1 MERIF
6 EFTVRPDELPC
17 TLGEY
22 LRARGFSRQIIIH
35 LKKTLMGIQVNGQWA
50 YVRTVLQA
58 GDLVTIHLSETES
71 SEKIPPVP
79 MELDILYEDQDILV
93 VNKPADTP
101 VHPSLH
107 NYENT
112 LANGI
117 AWYFQ
122 QKGDPFVFRCINR
135 LDRDTTGLLILGKNA
150 YSASVLSSQMKKR
163 EIHRTYLGAAQGI
176 PQPPEG
182 TVTAPIA
189 REKDSAILRCVDFQ
203 HGEEAVTHYKTLCTE
218 KDSSLI
224 RFSLE
229 TGRTHQIRVHM
240 KYLGTP
246 LLGDYLYNPEYSK
259 IKRVALHSYSLEFR
273 HPVTNEELYFQS
285 PLPKD
290 MAELFP
296 SF

>member
-35 LKKTLMGIQVNGQWA
+35 LKKTPMGIQVNGQWA

-71 SEKIPPVP
+71 SEKIPPVL

-122 QKGDPFVFRCINR
+122 QKGEPFVFRCINR

-163 EIHRTYLGAAQGI
+163 EIHRTYLGAAQDI

-182 TVTAPIA
+182 TVAAPIA

>member
-35 LKKTLMGIQVNGQWA
+35 LKKTPMGIQVNGQWA

-122 QKGDPFVFRCINR
+122 QKGEPFVFRCINR

-150 YSASVLSSQMKKR
+150 YSASVLSSRMKKER
-163 EIHRTYLGAAQGI
+163 SAGLIWALPGA
-176 PQPPEG
+176 
-182 TVTAPIA
+182 
-189 REKDSAILRCVDFQ
+189 
-203 HGEEAVTHYKTLCTE
+203 
-218 KDSSLI
+218 
-224 RFSLE
+224 
-229 TGRTHQIRVHM
+229 
-240 KYLGTP
+240 
-246 LLGDYLYNPEYSK
+246 
-259 IKRVALHSYSLEFR
+259 
-273 HPVTNEELYFQS
+273 
-285 PLPKD
+285 
-290 MAELFP
+290 FP
-296 SF
+296 NRQKVR

>member
-35 LKKTLMGIQVNGQWA
+35 LKKTPMGIQVNGQWA

-58 GDLVTIHLSETES
+58 GDLVTIHLSETEF

-122 QKGDPFVFRCINR
+122 QKGEPFVFRCINR

-150 YSASVLSSQMKKR
+150 YSASVLSSRMKKR
-163 EIHRTYLGAAQGI
+163 EIRRTYLGAARGI

-203 HGEEAVTHYKTLCTE
+203 RGEEAVTHYKTLCTE
-218 KDSSLI
+218 KGSSLI

>member
-1 MERIF
+1 MERIL

-35 LKKTLMGIQVNGQWA
+35 LKKTPMGIQVNGQWA

-58 GDLVTIHLSETES
+58 GDLVTIHLSETEF

-122 QKGDPFVFRCINR
+122 QKGEPFVFRCINR

-150 YSASVLSSQMKKR
+150 YSASVLSSRMKKR
-163 EIHRTYLGAAQGI
+163 EIRRTYLGAARGI

-203 HGEEAVTHYKTLCTE
+203 RGEEAVTHYETLCTE
-218 KDSSLI
+218 KGSSLI
-224 RFSLE
+224 RFSL
-229 TGRTHQIRVHM
+229 
-240 KYLGTP
+240 
-246 LLGDYLYNPEYSK
+246 
-259 IKRVALHSYSLEFR
+259 
-273 HPVTNEELYFQS
+273 
-285 PLPKD
+285 
-290 MAELFP
+290 
-296 SF
+296 

>member
-1 MERIF
+1 MYSGAS
-6 EFTVRPDELPC
+6 T
-17 TLGEY
+17 G
-22 LRARGFSRQIIIH
+22 
-35 LKKTLMGIQVNGQWA
+35 
-50 YVRTVLQA
+50 
-58 GDLVTIHLSETES
+58 
-71 SEKIPPVP
+71 
-79 MELDILYEDQDILV
+79 
-93 VNKPADTP
+93 
-101 VHPSLH
+101 
-107 NYENT
+107 
-112 LANGI
+112 
-117 AWYFQ
+117 
-122 QKGDPFVFRCINR
+122 

-182 TVTAPIA
+182 TVAAPIA

>member
-1 MERIF
+1 
-6 EFTVRPDELPC
+6 
-17 TLGEY
+17 
-22 LRARGFSRQIIIH
+22 
-35 LKKTLMGIQVNGQWA
+35 MGIQVTGQWA
-50 YVRTVLQA
+50 YVTTVLQA

-122 QKGDPFVFRCINR
+122 QKGAPFVFRCINR

-163 EIHRTYLGAAQGI
+163 EIHRTYLGAAQDI

-182 TVTAPIA
+182 TVAAPIA

-203 HGEEAVTHYKTLCTE
+203 RGEEAVTHYETLCTE
-218 KDSSLI
+218 KGSSLI

>member
-17 TLGEY
+17 TLGEH

-35 LKKTLMGIQVNGQWA
+35 LKKTPMGIQVNGQWA

-79 MELDILYEDQDILV
+79 MDQDILV
-93 VNKPADTP
+93 VNKPADNP
-101 VHPSLH
+101 VNPSLH

-122 QKGDPFVFRCINR
+122 QKGEPFVFRCINR

-150 YSASVLSSQMKKR
+150 YSASVLSSRMKKR
-163 EIHRTYLGAAQGI
+163 EIRRTYLGAARGI

-203 HGEEAVTHYKTLCTE
+203 RGEEAVTHYETLCTE
-218 KDSSLI
+218 KGSSLI

>member
-35 LKKTLMGIQVNGQWA
+35 LKKTPMGIQVNGQWA

-58 GDLVTIHLSETES
+58 GDLVAIHLSETES

-122 QKGDPFVFRCINR
+122 QKGEPFVFRCINR

-163 EIHRTYLGAAQGI
+163 EIHRTYLGAAQDI

-246 LLGDYLYNPEYSK
+246 LLGEYLYNPEYSK

>member
-1 MERIF
+1 
-6 EFTVRPDELPC
+6 
-17 TLGEY
+17 
-22 LRARGFSRQIIIH
+22 
-35 LKKTLMGIQVNGQWA
+35 
-50 YVRTVLQA
+50 
-58 GDLVTIHLSETES
+58 
-71 SEKIPPVP
+71 
-79 MELDILYEDQDILV
+79 
-93 VNKPADTP
+93 
-101 VHPSLH
+101 
-107 NYENT
+107 
-112 LANGI
+112 
-117 AWYFQ
+117 
-122 QKGDPFVFRCINR
+122 
-135 LDRDTTGLLILGKNA
+135 
-150 YSASVLSSQMKKR
+150 MKKR
-163 EIHRTYLGAAQGI
+163 EIRRTYLGAARGI

-182 TVTAPIA
+182 SVTAPIA

-203 HGEEAVTHYKTLCTE
+203 RGEEAVTHYETLCTE
-218 KDSSLI
+218 KGSSLI

>member
-35 LKKTLMGIQVNGQWA
+35 LKKTPMGIQVNGQWA

-58 GDLVTIHLSETES
+58 GDLVTIHLSETEF

-79 MELDILYEDQDILV
+79 MELDILYE
-93 VNKPADTP
+93 
-101 VHPSLH
+101 HPSLH

-122 QKGDPFVFRCINR
+122 QKGEPFVFRCINR

-150 YSASVLSSQMKKR
+150 YSASVLSSRMKKR
-163 EIHRTYLGAAQGI
+163 EIRRTYLGAARGI

-189 REKDSAILRCVDFQ
+189 REKDSAIIRCVDFQ
-203 HGEEAVTHYKTLCTE
+203 RGEEAVTHYKTLCTE
-218 KDSSLI
+218 KGSSLI

>member
-6 EFTVRPDELPC
+6 EFTVRSDELPC
-17 TLGEY
+17 TLGEH

-35 LKKTLMGIQVNGQWA
+35 LKKTPMGIQVNGQWA
-50 YVRTVLQA
+50 YVRTVLKA

-71 SEKIPPVP
+71 SEKISPVP

-122 QKGDPFVFRCINR
+122 QKGEPFVFRCINR

-150 YSASVLSSQMKKR
+150 YSASVLSSRMKKR
-163 EIHRTYLGAAQGI
+163 EIRRTYLGAARGI

-203 HGEEAVTHYKTLCTE
+203 RGEEAVTHYKTLCTE
-218 KDSSLI
+218 KGSSLI

>member
-17 TLGEY
+17 TLEEY

-35 LKKTLMGIQVNGQWA
+35 LKKTPMGIQVNGQWA

-122 QKGDPFVFRCINR
+122 QKGEPFVFRCINR

-182 TVTAPIA
+182 TVAAPIA

-273 HPVTNEELYFQS
+273 HPVTNEELYIQS

>member
-6 EFTVRPDELPC
+6 EFTVRSDELPC
-17 TLGEY
+17 TLGEH

-35 LKKTLMGIQVNGQWA
+35 LKKTPMGIQVNGQWA
-50 YVRTVLQA
+50 YVKTVLQA

-122 QKGDPFVFRCINR
+122 QKEEPFVFRCINR

-150 YSASVLSSQMKKR
+150 YSASVLSSRMKKR
-163 EIHRTYLGAAQGI
+163 EIRRTYLGAARGI

-273 HPVTNEELYFQS
+273 HPVNNEELYFQS

>member
-6 EFTVRPDELPC
+6 EFKVKPEEVPC

-22 LRARGFSRQIIIH
+22 LRARDFSRQIIIQ
-35 LKKTLMGIQVNGQWA
+35 LKKTPMGIQANGHWA
-50 YVRTVLQA
+50 YVKTALKE
-58 GDLVTIHLSETES
+58 GDLIRILLKEGKS
-71 SEKIPPVP
+71 SEKILPVP
-79 MELDILYEDQDILV
+79 MDLDILYEDPDILV

-101 VHPSLH
+101 VHPSIH

-122 QKGDPFVFRCINR
+122 QKGEPFIFRCINR

-150 YSASVLSSQMKKR
+150 YSASVLSSDMKGR
-163 EIHRTYLGAAQGI
+163 RIHRTYLGISRGTPFPLQ
-176 PQPPEG
+176 G
-182 TVTAPIA
+182 TVDAPIA
-189 REKDSAILRCVDFQ
+189 REKDSAILRCVDFEK
-203 HGEEAVTHYKTLCTE
+203 GEGAVTHYETLCTRE
-218 KDSSLI
+218 DCSLI

-246 LLGDYLYNPEYSK
+246 LLGDYLYNPEYSR
-259 IKRVALHSYSLEFR
+259 IKRVALHSFSLSFS
-273 HPVTNEELYFQS
+273 HPVTRESLYFQA